1 MTLSLLLV
9 SLGDFAAKP
18 MNMFRNSSSLKL
30 VLPLVFVFM
39 LTACIKDKYK
49 PKNFMKPDW
58 EQGFG
63 VPVSTFNITLKNLI
77 TEDSTLIFNPD
88 SSIKIAFA
96 QDSLAEQ
103 SVADIIDIPA
113 QAPTSQDMKLG
124 EISIDNFTTNRNII
138 LSELVGN
145 LSGPTAAAINAAA
158 GLTAPFP
165 AMPEQTGGTYPMPAL
180 TEFSSVTFSQGS
192 LDFNLV
198 NNYPTP
204 LDSLVFEL
212 RNIGGAS
219 LGFARFGNVAI
230 GATQLRSIPLG
241 GKVMDNDIEITIV
254 KISSAGNPTP
264 SLINLASQLSIGV
277 TGNNLVVING
287 VVRIPSQNFAADTT
301 NVDFAT
307 TDNEELY
314 AIDLKDGQI
323 NFNFQSSI
331 SEPIRI
337 IVSMPGISK
346 NNVAIL
352 DSIDV
357 ASNATTSWVI
367 DLTNAT
373 IDLTT
378 NSAQPFNQIP
388 VIVQAKLVSS
398 GTLKPIDSSNAINVS
413 YGFQDIEFSYI
424 EGYFG
429 QKNIDIDPGKLEL
442 DLAFLRELGGDFLFA
457 SPDVKLKIA
466 NSIGAPIRLGLQMTG
481 MSAANGNVSLNA
493 APSLLPFPTVPN
505 TVANGIVSFNKNNSQ
520 IAQLLSLPPD
530 TITYGGTVLLN
541 PAGNAGANFLTD
553 NSKIR
558 IDMEMELPLE
568 LSAGNLRF
576 ADTSDFDGA
585 STFGNNDG
593 TGMQIVGAKLIL
605 QNTNRFPFD
614 INLDLTWLDSTGT
627 QVYSTTVPFVQAAS
641 VDVNGRVN
649 LASRN
654 TATVDLNAATIQNLK
669 NAKRMALTFRMNTGN
684 NGTTVAKLYTDY
696 NLAVRILIEAKVK
709 GLL

>member
-1 MTLSLLLV
+1 M
-9 SLGDFAAKP
+9 
-18 MNMFRNSSSLKL
+18 
-30 VLPLVFVFM
+30 VFVFV
-39 LTACIKDKYK
+39 LSACIKDKYK

-103 SVADIIDIPA
+103 SVADIIDIPT
-113 QAPTSQDMKLG
+113 QAPTSQNMKLG
-124 EISIDNFTTNRNII
+124 EISIDNFTTNRVIA

-165 AMPEQTGGTYPMPAL
+165 AIPEQAGGTYPMPAL
-180 TEFSSVTFSQGS
+180 TEFSTVTFSQGS

-212 RNIGGAS
+212 RNTGGAS

-230 GATQLRSIPLG
+230 GATQLRSIPLA
-241 GKVMDNDIEITIV
+241 GKAMDNDIEITIV
-254 KISSAGNPTP
+254 KILSSGNTTPT
-264 SLINLASQLSIGV
+264 LISLASQLSIGV
-277 TGNNLVVING
+277 TGNNLVVVNG
-287 VVRIPSQNFAADTT
+287 IVRIPSQDFAADTT

-314 AIDLKDGQI
+314 TIDLKDGQI
-323 NFNFQSSI
+323 DFNFQSSI

-337 IVSMPGISK
+337 TVVMPGISK
-346 NNVAIL
+346 NGAPIR

-367 DLTNAT
+367 DLTNST

-378 NSAQPFNQIP
+378 NSAQPFNIIQ
-388 VIVQAKLVSS
+388 VIVQARLISS

-429 QKNIDIDPGKLEL
+429 QKDIVIDPGKLEL

-457 SPDVKLKIA
+457 SPDVRLKVA
-466 NSIGAPIRLGLQMTG
+466 NSIGAPIRLGLNMRGISVTK
-481 MSAANGNVSLNA
+481 GNVDLNA
-493 APSLLPFPTVPN
+493 APSLLPFPTIPG
-505 TVANGIVSFNKNNSQ
+505 TSANGVVSFNKTNSQ

-530 TITYGGTVLLN
+530 TITYGGNVLLN
-541 PAGNAGANFLTD
+541 PAGNVGSNFLTD

-568 LSAGNLRF
+568 LSASNMLFG
-576 ADTSDFDGA
+576 DTSDFNGA
-585 STFGNNDG
+585 TTFGNEDG
-593 TGMQIVGAKLIL
+593 SGMQIIGAKLIL
-605 QNTNRFPFD
+605 QNINRFPFD
-614 INLDLTWLDSTGT
+614 FNLDLSWLDSTGT
-627 QVYSTTVPFVQAAS
+627 QVYSKSAPIVAAAP
-641 VDVNGRVN
+641 VDASGRVN
-649 LASRN
+649 SESRN
-654 TATVDLNAATIQNLK
+654 TTSVELDAAAIQLLK
-669 NAKRMALTFRMNTGN
+669 NAKRMVMTFRLNTGN
-684 NGTTVAKLYTDY
+684 GGTTVAKLYTDY
-696 NLAVRILIEAKVK
+696 NLSVRVLIEAKVK

>member
-1 MTLSLLLV
+1 MLLV
-9 SLGDFAAKP
+9 SLKDIAAKP
-18 MNMFRNSSSLKL
+18 MKMFRNQPGLKL
-30 VLPLVFVFM
+30 VLPLAFLFV

-63 VPVSTFNITLKNLI
+63 VPVATFNVTLKNLI

-113 QAPTSQDMKLG
+113 QAPTSQDLKLG
-124 EISIDNFTTNRNII
+124 VIDIDNFTTNRVIA

-145 LSGPTAAAINAAA
+145 LSGPTAAAINAAS

-165 AMPEQTGGTYPMPAL
+165 AMPEQAGGTYPMPAL
-180 TEFSSVTFSQGS
+180 TEFSIVTFATGS

-212 RNIGGAS
+212 KNTGGAS

-230 GATQLRSIPLG
+230 GATQLRSIPLA
-241 GKVMDNDIEITIV
+241 GKAMDNDIEITIV
-254 KISSAGNPTP
+254 KILSSGNPIP
-264 SLINLASQLSIGV
+264 SLISLASQLSIAV
-277 TGNNLVVING
+277 TGNNLTVIGG
-287 VVRIPSQNFAADTT
+287 VVRIPSQDFAADTT
-301 NVDFAT
+301 DVDFAT

-314 AIDLKDGQI
+314 TIDLKDGRI

-337 IVSMPGISK
+337 TVSMPGISK
-346 NNVAIL
+346 NNIPIR

-367 DLTNAT
+367 DLTNST

-378 NSAQPFNQIP
+378 NTAQPYNQIQ
-388 VIVQAKLVSS
+388 VIVQAKLISS

-413 YGFQDIEFSYI
+413 YGFQNIDFSYI

-429 QKNIDIDPGKLEL
+429 QKNIVIDPGKLEL

-457 SPDVKLKIA
+457 NPDVKLKIS
-466 NSIGAPIRLGLQMTG
+466 NSIGAPIRLGLNMRG
-481 MSAANGNVSLNA
+481 ISVANGNVDLNA
-493 APSLLPFPTVPN
+493 TPSLLPFPTIPN
-505 TVANGIVSFNKNNSQ
+505 TSANGIVSFNNTNSQ
-520 IAQLLSLPPD
+520 IAQLVSLPPD
-530 TITYGGTVLLN
+530 TITYGGNVLLN
-541 PAGNAGANFLTD
+541 PAGNVGSNFLTD

-585 STFGNNDG
+585 GTFGESDG
-593 TGMQIVGAKLIL
+593 SGLQIVGAKLVL

-627 QVYSTTVPFVQAAS
+627 QVYSTTVPFVQAAP
-641 VDVNGRVN
+641 VDANGRVN
-649 LASRN
+649 LATRN
-654 TATVDLNAATIQNLK
+654 TATVDLNAAAIQNLK

-684 NGTTVAKLYTDY
+684 GGTTVAKLYTDY
-696 NLAVRILIEAKVK
+696 SLAIRILIEAKVK